1 VSRCPNCFYEMPAD
15 RHMWVCSSGK
25 CPASRDDTAS
35 KYSGL
40 PVDKPPLL
48 GVKEPF
54 GAKKWVP
61 PS

>member
-1 VSRCPNCFYEMPAD
+1 
-15 RHMWVCSSGK
+15 MWVCSSGK